1 MYFQM
6 NGYVKRFQEYAT
18 SWDQGEYETPLVAL
32 ENITEVPMALFTATK
47 DNTCHYDVA
56 LEHIARIGS
65 KTTRIDVEGYDHDY
79 FDKYANSDWFM
90 EQLVAQL
97 QVPETSAL
105 IAKVTQ

>member
-1 MYFQM
+1 M
-6 NGYVKRFQEYAT
+6 NGYEKRFQEYAT
-18 SWDQGEYETPLVAL
+18 SWDQEEYETPLVAL
-32 ENITEVPMALFTATK
+32 EDITEVPMALFTATK
-47 DNTCHYDVA
+47 DGTCPYAVA
-56 LEHIARIGS
+56 LEHIPRIGS
-65 KTTRIDVEGYDHDY
+65 KTLRIDVEGYDHDY